1 MYTGQNTHKTKAMKS
16 ERLKKLETELSDL
29 KNWLDLGL
37 VPKKDEEK
45 HKIEIEAVA
54 KKISEE
60 KERLSYLK
68 ENGDQ
73 EEYTAPKRSKEAR
86 SPIDQPT
93 IADTG
98 SAATG
103 TAEDSTE
110 TGVEMETSTGVAAS
124 ETTGWDD
131 SDETVAE
138 KTTTGE
144 EEEEDPFSDKNRW
157 SRGIL
162 SDPEDDTW

>member
-1 MYTGQNTHKTKAMKS
+1 MKS

-37 VPKKDEEK
+37 VPKKDEQK
-45 HKIEIEAVA
+45 HKIEIEAIE
-54 KKISEE
+54 KKIVEE
-60 KERLSYLK
+60 HERLSYLK

-93 IADTG
+93 ISDT
-98 SAATG
+98 SEATTG
-103 TAEDSTE
+103 TTGDSTE
-110 TGVEMETSTGVAAS
+110 TGVEMETSTGVSS

-131 SDETVAE
+131 SDETVEE

-144 EEEEDPFSDKNRW
+144 DEEEDNPFSDKNRW

-162 SDPEDDTW
+162 ADPEDDSW